1 MATKKIEFLPDIYR
15 ERAALR
21 RAQIWWLFVVL
32 IFSAAIGST
41 AGAQFFLKRSVQRK
55 LDSLEPAFFAAKKQV
70 ERLTLLQDQTRTAGQ
85 WAGLCTYLETRWPR
99 TQLLAVV
106 AESLPAELCLTEL
119 KVFDEELPR
128 PATEEG
134 AAPRRT
140 ARGSETPDAALP
152 PATDDLEQLRNEND
166 YRQTVIEISG
176 HTTDLKRLH
185 SYVAAV
191 GKSPLVA
198 QATIKSLET
207 PPAESKSP
215 QTKFTLRVLVRPC
228 HGLPGSEQAARAVQ
242 YVEQNVSV
250 RPPSGD
256 PDA

>member
-21 RAQIWWLFVVL
+21 RAQVWWLFVVL
-32 IFSAAIGST
+32 IFSVAIGST
-41 AGAQFFLKRSVQRK
+41 AGAQYLLKRSVQRK

-70 ERLTLLQDQTRTAGQ
+70 EHLTLLQDQTRTAGQ
-85 WAGLCTYLETRWPR
+85 WAGLCTYLETTWPR

-106 AESLPAELCLTEL
+106 AEPLPPELCLTAL
-119 KVFDEELPR
+119 KVFDEELAR
-128 PATEEG
+128 PATEES

-140 ARGSETPDAALP
+140 ARGDETPNAALP

-166 YRQTVIEISG
+166 YRQTVIELSG
-176 HTTDLKRLH
+176 HTSDLKRLH

-198 QATIKSLET
+198 QATIKSLEASQ
-207 PPAESKSP
+207 AESNSP
-215 QTKFTLRVLVRPC
+215 KTQFTLRVVVRPC
-228 HGLPGSEQAARAVQ
+228 HGLPGSEQAARAAQ
-242 YVEQNVSV
+242 YGEQSVSV
-250 RPPSGD
+250 PPPRGE
-256 PDA
+256 PGA